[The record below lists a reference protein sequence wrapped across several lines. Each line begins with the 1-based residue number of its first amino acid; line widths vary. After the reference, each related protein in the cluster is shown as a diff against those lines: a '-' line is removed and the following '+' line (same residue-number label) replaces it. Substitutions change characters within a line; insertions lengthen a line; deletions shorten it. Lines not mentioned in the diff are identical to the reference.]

1 MKSNTARRIL
11 SALDAQPLEAVPVPH
26 DEPAEVIPDPQ
37 APPPDPLDAPEV
49 EDSLVDEVEPHSEV
63 QNTGPEVPRDGGLPE
78 DRDQVQE
85 YSTKTTDVTGKPALD
100 AEELD
105 EINSMLGTATFSFG
119 DTTYDAIR
127 LGGSWYIK
135 GEKPEEGD
143 GADSDSQEE
152 DSDEPSEE
160 DSDEAPGEADNES
173 PAEAEEGDEEAE
185 EEAQEEPEDDG
196 EAGSDESEETAA
208 RIHAYLDSR
217 FGHLRPPRNL
227 TEADY
232 DAWVKRRTVTAELG
246 PSSEESL
253 FFGAPNAPE
262 LTGVGSGMTEESI
275 KPDLAPS
282 FAITRDRLEPGDP
295 EMEGNE
301 NPSQVG
307 VQAPGITSSKVG
319 ARDYS
324 RSHLRGH
331 IKPGSAFAVEHRRA
345 ELASRER
352 ECIIDAVR
360 LLRAH
365 YGEAEAHFKE

>member
-37 APPPDPLDAPEV
+37 APLSDPLDAPEV
-49 EDSLVDEVEPHSEV
+49 EDSLVDQEVSEEPHSEV

-105 EINSMLGTATFSFG
+105 EVNSMLGTATFSFG

-127 LGGSWYIK
+127 IGGSWYIK

-143 GADSDSQEE
+143 GGSQEE
-152 DSDEPSEE
+152 PTVSEE

-196 EAGSDESEETAA
+196 ESIDGEDDGDAGSDESEETAA
-208 RIHAYLDSR
+208 RILSSLNSA
-217 FGHLRPPRNL
+217 
-227 TEADY
+227 
-232 DAWVKRRTVTAELG
+232 LG

-253 FFGAPNAPE
+253 FFGESNDPE
-262 LTGVGSGMTEESI
+262 LTGVGTGMTEESI

-324 RSHLRGH
+324 RSRIRGH

-360 LLRAH
+360 LLK
-365 YGEAEAHFKE
+365 AHFKE

>member
-1 MKSNTARRIL
+1 MKSNITHRIL

-26 DEPAEVIPDPQ
+26 DEPAEVIPDP
-37 APPPDPLDAPEV
+37 LDAPEV
-49 EDSLVDEVEPHSEV
+49 EDSLVEEEVSEEPHSEV

-127 LGGSWYIK
+127 IGGSWYIK

-143 GADSDSQEE
+143 ES
-152 DSDEPSEE
+152 SEE
-160 DSDEAPGEADNES
+160 DSDEAPGEADNED
-173 PAEAEEGDEEAE
+173 PTEAEEGDEEAE
-185 EEAQEEPEDDG
+185 DQSDGETDEAPGDEGGSDETEEPEEVEG
-196 EAGSDESEETAA
+196 TAA
-208 RIHAYLDSR
+208 RVLLSLNA
-217 FGHLRPPRNL
+217 
-227 TEADY
+227 A
-232 DAWVKRRTVTAELG
+232 LG
-246 PSSEESL
+246 PESEESL
-253 FFGAPNAPE
+253 FFGEPNDPE
-262 LTGVGSGMTEESI
+262 LTGVGTGMTEESI

-324 RSHLRGH
+324 RSRLRGH

-360 LLRAH
+360 LLK
-365 YGEAEAHFKE
+365 AHFKE